1 MEDTTMDITEILGQV
16 KRELANSDPW
26 KVTPIEAKQQILELF
41 KANNIPETEYKPYM
55 ANNVLPEL
63 LLK

>member
-1 MEDTTMDITEILGQV
+1 MTMMEVLG
-16 KRELANSDPW
+16 
-26 KVTPIEAKQQILELF
+26 KVTREMREMKDPCWIDARKRILELF
-41 KANNIPETEYKPYM
+41 GENGIPETEYKGFM

>member
-1 MEDTTMDITEILGQV
+1 MTITITEILGQV

-26 KVTPIEAKQQILELF
+26 KVTHVEAKRRILELF
-41 KANNIPETEYKPYM
+41 KENNIPETEYKPYM
-55 ANNVLPEL
+55 ANNILPEL

>member
-1 MEDTTMDITEILGQV
+1 MTVSEILTQV
-16 KRELANSDPW
+16 RGEFRNCDPW
-26 KVTPIEAKQQILELF
+26 KVSHVEARKRILELF
-41 KANNIPETEYKPYM
+41 KVNNIPETEYKPYM

>member
-1 MEDTTMDITEILGQV
+1 MDITEILGQV
-16 KRELANSDPW
+16 KNELANSNPW
-26 KVTPIEAKQQILELF
+26 KVTHIEAKQQILELF

>member
-1 MEDTTMDITEILGQV
+1 MTIIQILGQV
-16 KRELANSDPW
+16 QYELRKCDPW
-26 KVTPIEAKQQILELF
+26 DVTHVEAKKRILELF
-41 KANNIPETEYKPYM
+41 KENNIPETEYKPYM

>member
-1 MEDTTMDITEILGQV
+1 MTVSEILTQV
-16 KRELANSDPW
+16 HCEFRNCDSW
-26 KVTPIEAKQQILELF
+26 KVSHVEARKRILELF
-41 KANNIPETEYKPYM
+41 KVNSIPETEYKPYM

>member
-1 MEDTTMDITEILGQV
+1 MTVTEILGQV
-16 KRELANSDPW
+16 RCELGKCDPW
-26 KVTPIEAKQQILELF
+26 KVSHIEARKRILELF
-41 KANNIPETEYKPYM
+41 KGNNIPETEYKPYM